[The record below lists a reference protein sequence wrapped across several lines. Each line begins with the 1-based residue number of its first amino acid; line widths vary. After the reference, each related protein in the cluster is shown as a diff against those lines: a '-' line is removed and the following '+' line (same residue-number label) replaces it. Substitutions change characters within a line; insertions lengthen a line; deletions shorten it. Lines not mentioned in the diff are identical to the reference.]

1 MDQPAMESELQGTQ
15 IAHPT
20 ATYGSGWE
28 VPLQCQWELR
38 TSVWASSG
46 FGEAHGKGHLL
57 HCHLLTLW
65 FHQCCGGGGTT
76 SSLCGGAQRRGSTS
90 ALHVGGRGLEEGGA
104 DSPALWT
111 PVDMWSTNQL
121 AGVPT
126 MANSSSWSPS
136 HSRCAA

>member
-20 ATYGSGWE
+20 ATYGSGME

-57 HCHLLTLW
+57 HCHLPFLW
-65 FHQCCGGGGTT
+65 GHQCDGGW
-76 SSLCGGAQRRGSTS
+76 GAMGF
-90 ALHVGGRGLEEGGA
+90 LWGL
-104 DSPALWT
+104 P
-111 PVDMWSTNQL
+111 
-121 AGVPT
+121 
-126 MANSSSWSPS
+126 
-136 HSRCAA
+136 